1 MQRILLFLLI
11 SSIALVVNSCSD
23 ESPFFDVDNTAPVI
37 AEVTAVTTPS
47 NDNTPDYTFSS
58 TESGSLYFEGSCS
71 SSTTSVSSGDNTI
84 TLNSLS
90 DGTYSDCEITVS
102 DTAANESN
110 SITLTSFTIDSTAA
124 TLVETSAIDS
134 STNDST
140 PDYTFVSSEA
150 GTITYSGSCSSSTTS
165 AIAGTN
171 TITLNTLSDGTYS
184 DCKIT
189 VTDSLEN
196 AVTLNIGS
204 FVIDTTAPTV
214 TSVSTNA
221 NNQSS
226 VAITDNISVT
236 FSKAMDTTSVTTNT
250 SNTSCSGTL
259 RVSSDNFSN
268 CVQMASSP
276 SSSNSDKT
284 FTLDPSDNLT
294 AGTTYKTRVTTGV
307 KDAAGN
313 ALSSQYETSSGFTT
327 YTNLMGGAIQGTEL
341 SLSTAV
347 TTFAGQSDN
356 DSTDGTGTAARF
368 YSPIGITTDGEN
380 LYVAD
385 AGNNRIRK
393 IVIDNGTVTTLAGS
407 SQGYSDNAI
416 GTSASFNGPR
426 GITTDGE
433 NLYVVDYG
441 NHLIRK
447 IVISTGAVTTLAGT
461 AGTYGSADNTTGTSA
476 SFKNPWGITTD
487 GTNLYVADMKNYTIR
502 KIVIST
508 GAVTTL
514 AGTPGSLG
522 NADNA
527 IGTSASFN
535 WPIGITT
542 DGTNLYVTET
552 HSIRKIVIDN
562 GTVTTLAGSSSHGDA
577 ASIAT
582 GTSARFK
589 YPRGITTDGTNLYV
603 VDNANFRIRKIVI
616 DNGTVT
622 SLAGSSGGFRDN
634 NTSTLA
640 KFNYPQGI
648 TTDGENLYVTDGNNH
663 RIRKIE

>member
-1 MQRILLFLLI
+1 MQRILLFFLI
-11 SSIALVVNSCSD
+11 SSIALVVNSCGSD
-23 ESPFFDVDNTAPVI
+23 DSPFFQVDNTAPVI

-90 DGTYSDCEITVS
+90 DGTYSDCAITVS

-110 SITLTSFTIDSTAA
+110 AITLTSFTIDSTAA
-124 TLVETSAIDS
+124 TLIETSAIDS

-189 VTDSLEN
+189 VTDSLDN
-196 AVTLNIGS
+196 AVTLSIGS
-204 FVIDTTAPTV
+204 FEIDTSAPAV
-214 TSVSTNA
+214 TSFTTTA
-221 NNQSS
+221 DNQSA
-226 VAITDNISVT
+226 VAITDNMTVI
-236 FSKAMDTTSVTTNT
+236 FSEAMDTTSVTTNT

-341 SLSTAV
+341 SFSSAV
-347 TTFAGQSDN
+347 TTFAGSSSGN
-356 DSTDGTGTAARF
+356 TDATGTSASF
-368 YSPIGITTDGEN
+368 NWPHGITTDGTN

-385 AGNNRIRK
+385 YGNHRIRK

-407 SQGYSDNAI
+407 S
-416 GTSASFNGPR
+416 
-426 GITTDGE
+426 
-433 NLYVVDYG
+433 L
-441 NHLIRK
+441 
-447 IVISTGAVTTLAGT
+447 
-461 AGTYGSADNTTGTSA
+461 GSADNATGTSA
-476 SFKNPWGITTD
+476 SFQGPRAITTD
-487 GTNLYVADMKNYTIR
+487 GNNLYVAD
-502 KIVIST
+502 
-508 GAVTTL
+508 
-514 AGTPGSLG
+514 GT
-522 NADNA
+522 
-527 IGTSASFN
+527 
-535 WPIGITT
+535 
-542 DGTNLYVTET
+542 
-552 HSIRKIVIDN
+552 
-562 GTVTTLAGSSSHGDA
+562 
-577 ASIAT
+577 
-582 GTSARFK
+582 
-589 YPRGITTDGTNLYV
+589 
-603 VDNANFRIRKIVI
+603 
-616 DNGTVT
+616 
-622 SLAGSSGGFRDN
+622 
-634 NTSTLA
+634 
-640 KFNYPQGI
+640 
-648 TTDGENLYVTDGNNH
+648 NH

>member
-1 MQRILLFLLI
+1 MQRILLFFLI
-11 SSIALVVNSCSD
+11 SSIALVVNSCGSD
-23 ESPFFDVDNTAPVI
+23 DSPFFQVDNTAPVI

-90 DGTYSDCEITVS
+90 DGTYSDCAITVS

-110 SITLTSFTIDSTAA
+110 SLTLTSFTIDSTAA

-171 TITLNTLSDGTYS
+171 TITLNSLSDGTYS

-189 VTDSLEN
+189 ITDSLGN

-294 AGTTYKTRVTTGV
+294 GGTTYKTRVTTGV

-313 ALSSQYETSSGFTT
+313 ALSSQYDNSTGFTT
-327 YTNLMGGAIQGTEL
+327 ASSGTLMGGSIQGIEL

-347 TTFAGQSDN
+347 TTLAGSSSG
-356 DSTDGTGTAARF
+356 STDATGTSASF
-368 YSPIGITTDGEN
+368 DNPMGITTDGTN

-385 AGNNRIRK
+385 YGNHRIRK
-393 IVIDNGTVTTLAGS
+393 IVIDNGTVTTIAGS
-407 SQGYSDNAI
+407 SQGY
-416 GTSASFNGPR
+416 
-426 GITTDGE
+426 TD
-433 NLYVVDYG
+433 
-441 NHLIRK
+441 
-447 IVISTGAVTTLAGT
+447 A
-461 AGTYGSADNTTGTSA
+461 TGTSA
-476 SFKNPWGITTD
+476 RFYRPRGITTD
-487 GTNLYVADMKNYTIR
+487 GTNLYVADM
-502 KIVIST
+502 
-508 GAVTTL
+508 
-514 AGTPGSLG
+514 
-522 NADNA
+522 
-527 IGTSASFN
+527 FN
-535 WPIGITT
+535 
-542 DGTNLYVTET
+542 
-552 HSIRKIVIDN
+552 HRIRKIVIDN
-562 GTVTTLAGSSSHGDA
+562 GTVTTIAGQSDNGSADGIGTA
-577 ASIAT
+577 AS
-582 GTSARFK
+582 FWNP
-589 YPRGITTDGTNLYV
+589 YQITTDGTNLYV
-603 VDNANFRIRKIVI
+603 VDGWNNTIRKIVI
-616 DNGTVT
+616 STGVVTTLAGTGSAGSANGTGT
-622 SLAGSSGGFRDN
+622 SASFR
-634 NTSTLA
+634 A
-640 KFNYPQGI
+640 PRAI
-648 TTDGENLYVTDGNNH
+648 TTDGNNLYVADGTNH

>member
-11 SSIALVVNSCSD
+11 PSIALVVNSCSD

-90 DGTYSDCEITVS
+90 DGTYSDCAITVS

-110 SITLTSFTIDSTAA
+110 AITLTSFTIDSTAA
-124 TLVETSAIDS
+124 TLIETSAIDS

-341 SLSTAV
+341 SLSNAV

-407 SQGYSDNAI
+407 S
-416 GTSASFNGPR
+416 
-426 GITTDGE
+426 
-433 NLYVVDYG
+433 V
-441 NHLIRK
+441 
-447 IVISTGAVTTLAGT
+447 
-461 AGTYGSADNTTGTSA
+461 
-476 SFKNPWGITTD
+476 
-487 GTNLYVADMKNYTIR
+487 
-502 KIVIST
+502 
-508 GAVTTL
+508 
-514 AGTPGSLG
+514 
-522 NADNA
+522 
-527 IGTSASFN
+527 
-535 WPIGITT
+535 
-542 DGTNLYVTET
+542 
-552 HSIRKIVIDN
+552 
-562 GTVTTLAGSSSHGDA
+562 
-577 ASIAT
+577 
-582 GTSARFK
+582 
-589 YPRGITTDGTNLYV
+589 
-603 VDNANFRIRKIVI
+603 
-616 DNGTVT
+616 
-622 SLAGSSGGFRDN
+622 GFRDN
-634 NTSTLA
+634 NTGTLA

>member
-1 MQRILLFLLI
+1 M
-11 SSIALVVNSCSD
+11 
-23 ESPFFDVDNTAPVI
+23 
-37 AEVTAVTTPS
+37 
-47 NDNTPDYTFSS
+47 
-58 TESGSLYFEGSCS
+58 
-71 SSTTSVSSGDNTI
+71 
-84 TLNSLS
+84 
-90 DGTYSDCEITVS
+90 
-102 DTAANESN
+102 
-110 SITLTSFTIDSTAA
+110 
-124 TLVETSAIDS
+124 
-134 STNDST
+134 
-140 PDYTFVSSEA
+140 SSEA

-307 KDAAGN
+307 TDSAGN

-380 LYVAD
+380 LYVVD
-385 AGNNRIRK
+385 AGNHRIRK
-393 IVIDNGTVTTLAGS
+393 IVIDNGTVTTIAG
-407 SQGYSDNAI
+407 QSDN
-416 GTSASFNGPR
+416 
-426 GITTDGE
+426 
-433 NLYVVDYG
+433 
-441 NHLIRK
+441 
-447 IVISTGAVTTLAGT
+447 
-461 AGTYGSADNTTGTSA
+461 GSADGIGTAA
-476 SFKNPWGITTD
+476 SFWNP
-487 GTNLYVADMKNYTIR
+487 YQ
-502 KIVIST
+502 
-508 GAVTTL
+508 
-514 AGTPGSLG
+514 
-522 NADNA
+522 
-527 IGTSASFN
+527 
-535 WPIGITT
+535 
-542 DGTNLYVTET
+542 
-552 HSIRKIVIDN
+552 
-562 GTVTTLAGSSSHGDA
+562 
-577 ASIAT
+577 
-582 GTSARFK
+582 
-589 YPRGITTDGTNLYV
+589 ITTDGTNLYV
-603 VDNANFRIRKIVI
+603 VDGWNHSIRKIVI
-616 DNGTVT
+616 STGVVTTVAGTP
-622 SLAGSSGGFRDN
+622 GSSGNADN
-634 NTSTLA
+634 ATGTSA
-640 KFNYPQGI
+640 SFQGPRAI
-648 TTDGENLYVTDGNNH
+648 TTDGNNLYVADGTNH

>member
-11 SSIALVVNSCSD
+11 SSIALVVNSCSED
-23 ESPFFDVDNTAPVI
+23 DSPFFDVDTTPPVI

-58 TESGSLYFEGSCS
+58 TESGYLYFEGSCS
-71 SSTTSVSSGDNTI
+71 SSTTSASSGDNTI

-90 DGTYSDCEITVS
+90 DGTYSDCEISVS

-189 VTDSLEN
+189 ITDSLGN

-214 TSVSTNA
+214 TSVSTTA
-221 NNQSS
+221 ENQSS

-284 FTLDPSDNLT
+284 LL
-294 AGTTYKTRVTTGV
+294 
-307 KDAAGN
+307 
-313 ALSSQYETSSGFTT
+313 
-327 YTNLMGGAIQGTEL
+327 
-341 SLSTAV
+341 
-347 TTFAGQSDN
+347 
-356 DSTDGTGTAARF
+356 
-368 YSPIGITTDGEN
+368 
-380 LYVAD
+380 
-385 AGNNRIRK
+385 
-393 IVIDNGTVTTLAGS
+393 
-407 SQGYSDNAI
+407 
-416 GTSASFNGPR
+416 
-426 GITTDGE
+426 
-433 NLYVVDYG
+433 
-441 NHLIRK
+441 
-447 IVISTGAVTTLAGT
+447 
-461 AGTYGSADNTTGTSA
+461 
-476 SFKNPWGITTD
+476 
-487 GTNLYVADMKNYTIR
+487 
-502 KIVIST
+502 
-508 GAVTTL
+508 
-514 AGTPGSLG
+514 
-522 NADNA
+522 
-527 IGTSASFN
+527 
-535 WPIGITT
+535 
-542 DGTNLYVTET
+542 
-552 HSIRKIVIDN
+552 
-562 GTVTTLAGSSSHGDA
+562 
-577 ASIAT
+577 
-582 GTSARFK
+582 
-589 YPRGITTDGTNLYV
+589 
-603 VDNANFRIRKIVI
+603 
-616 DNGTVT
+616 
-622 SLAGSSGGFRDN
+622 
-634 NTSTLA
+634 
-640 KFNYPQGI
+640 
-648 TTDGENLYVTDGNNH
+648 
-663 RIRKIE
+663 